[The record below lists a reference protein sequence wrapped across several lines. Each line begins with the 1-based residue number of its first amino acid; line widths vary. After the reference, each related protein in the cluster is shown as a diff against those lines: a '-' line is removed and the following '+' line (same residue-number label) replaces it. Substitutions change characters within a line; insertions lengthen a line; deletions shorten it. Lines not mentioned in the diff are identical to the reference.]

1 LPERLGEVLFRL
13 RSYTPIPLIV
23 IAFLS
28 SDPTIGKIILG
39 SAIVF
44 IGESIRVWSAGYVGG
59 SSRTREVGG
68 DELVTQGPYAYTRNP
83 LYSGNLLL
91 SVGMLICFWGFMP
104 YLVLIL
110 LPLFFL
116 QYYSIIRTEEEYLQ
130 KRFGAAYTSY
140 KKSVPAFFPQLKGY
154 AGNSASFDL
163 SKGIRSERSTFG
175 TLTVLYVLLIVR
187 CLFLNSTLPL
197 F

>member
-1 LPERLGEVLFRL
+1 MRERLGEVLFRL
-13 RSYTPIPLIV
+13 RSYTPIPLIF

-28 SDPTIGKIILG
+28 SDPTIGKVILG

-44 IGESIRVWSAGYVGG
+44 VGESIRVWSAGYVGG

-116 QYYSIIRTEEEYLQ
+116 QYYLIIRSEEEYLQ
-130 KRFGAAYTSY
+130 KRFGAEYTSY
-140 KKSVPAFFPQLKGY
+140 RKSVPAFFPQLRRYG
-154 AGNSASFDL
+154 GNGASFDL

-187 CLFLNSTLPL
+187 CVFLNSTLPL